1 MMKKKNYIAPH
12 MVAVEMDVVEVF
24 MNNMSVTD
32 AVITDANTILST
44 GSDES
49 TDMSWKSD
57 LWDEE

>member
-24 MNNMSVTD
+24 MNNMSMTETE
-32 AVITDANTILST
+32 ITDENAILST
-44 GSDES
+44 GSDEA
-49 TDMSWKSD
+49 TDMSWKSN